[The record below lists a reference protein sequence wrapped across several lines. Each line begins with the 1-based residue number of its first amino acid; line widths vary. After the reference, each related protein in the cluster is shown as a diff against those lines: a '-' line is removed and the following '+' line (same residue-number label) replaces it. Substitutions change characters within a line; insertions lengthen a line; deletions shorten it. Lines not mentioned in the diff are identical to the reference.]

1 MILLYICLYLTLLY
15 LLFGLDIND
24 WSEAREQMKSI
35 NSNGE
40 HNHRSCTITKHRD
53 ISLT

>member
-1 MILLYICLYLTLLY
+1 MVIYLLITLLY
-15 LLFGLDIND
+15 LLLGLNIND